1 VNGKAM
7 KKGHSVYLMPP
18 GGSRLFRVPVWLI
31 VSVVL
36 LAAAGVAGFF
46 IPLDRM
52 MLTDQELAQSNNLR
66 QQNDRLSNNIGFTLK
81 HLSALKERIGRLQST
96 KEQNFDAIGLPDKPQ
111 PVKPPQK
118 TPAVGLS
125 PAAVL
130 RHIGEYEKVVAGFAL
145 AVGNDRRN
153 LFDTIPV
160 CRPVQPSRSVT
171 MRKFGMTLD
180 PFTSKNKM
188 HYGVDIAAETG
199 TPVVATALGVVT
211 QVDVDPIWGKRVTI
225 THGRGFRTVYAH
237 LGAIKAVKGKTVT
250 RGEEIGSMGMSGLT
264 TGIHLHY
271 EIWRDDKQQNPEE
284 YFFPEEITVAG
295 AP

>member
-1 VNGKAM
+1 M

>member
-1 VNGKAM
+1 M

-18 GGSRLFRVPVWLI
+18 GGSRLFRVPVWII
-31 VSVVL
+31 VSLAL

-96 KEQNFDAIGLPDKPQ
+96 KEQHFEAIGLPDKPQ

-145 AVGNDRRN
+145 AVGNERRN

-160 CRPVQPSRSVT
+160 CRPVQPSRSVMT
-171 MRKFGMTLD
+171 RKFGMTLD

-199 TPVVATALGVVT
+199 TAVVATAVGVVT

-237 LGAIKAVKGKTVT
+237 LGAIKAIKGKNVT
-250 RGEEIGSMGMSGLT
+250 RGEEIGAMGMSGLT
-264 TGIHLHY
+264 TGPHLHY

>member
-1 VNGKAM
+1 M
-7 KKGHSVYLMPP
+7 KKGPSVYLMPP
-18 GGSRLFRVPVWLI
+18 GGSSLRTFRLPVWLL
-31 VSVVL
+31 VTVAL
-36 LAAAGVAGFF
+36 LAVAGVVGFF
-46 IPLDRM
+46 VPLDRM
-52 MLTDQELAQSNNLR
+52 MLTDQERAQSNNLR

-81 HLSALKERIGRLQST
+81 HLSALKERMGRLQGTRAQHFES
-96 KEQNFDAIGLPDKPQ
+96 IGLPDKPQ

-145 AVGNDRRN
+145 AVGSERRN

-160 CRPVQPSRSVT
+160 CRPVQPLRSVVS
-171 MRKFGMTLD
+171 RRFGMTVD
-180 PFTSKNKM
+180 PFTSKPKM

-199 TPVVATALGVVT
+199 TPIVATAVGVVT
-211 QVDVDPIWGKRVTI
+211 QVDADLVWGKRVTV

-237 LGAIKAVKGKTVT
+237 MGTVRAVKGKAVA
-250 RGEEIGSMGMSGLT
+250 RGEEIGTVGISGLT
-264 TGIHLHY
+264 TGPHLHY
-271 EIWRDDKQQNPEE
+271 ELWRDDRQQNPEE
-284 YFFPEEITVAG
+284 YFFPEEMAVAG